1 MRRLYKM
8 EMAAETYEDA
18 YIEMTE
24 EEAIIVDRVLTEL
37 GKRVSGWCGNCW
49 INIKDYIEE

>member
-1 MRRLYKM
+1 MK
-8 EMAAETYEDA
+8 MAAETYEDA

-37 GKRVSGWCGNCW
+37 GKSVSGWCGNCW